1 MSFCL
6 GGPQLVEPLR
16 ETIVTTVGRSIDLY
30 CYAVTDEMLDIAY
43 IWKHNG
49 MTIRDI
55 DVKNS
60 DNRLVS
66 LIERLLT

>member
-1 MSFCL
+1 M
-6 GGPQLVEPLR
+6 EPLR
-16 ETIVTTVGRSIDLY
+16 ETIVTSVGRSIDLY
-30 CYAVTDEMLDIAY
+30 CYAVTEEMLDIAY

-60 DNRLVS
+60 YNRLVCVTNY
-66 LIERLLT
+66 LLCFNKDV